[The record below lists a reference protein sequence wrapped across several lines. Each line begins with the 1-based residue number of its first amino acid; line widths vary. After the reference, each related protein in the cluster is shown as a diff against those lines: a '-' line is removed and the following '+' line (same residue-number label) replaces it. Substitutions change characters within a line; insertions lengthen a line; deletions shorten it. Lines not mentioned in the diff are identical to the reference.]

1 MANMITI
8 NKNNMKN
15 YDKMF
20 EEEQKSIELKQQL
33 KNIEKESRI
42 NLIINFC
49 NEGLFDFLDYLHNK
63 FYTRKHSVNY
73 QIDRK
78 IYEQEIF
85 YGYFGKDTAI
95 EKIKDDAIFRTG
107 IHYKWSNG
115 GIYDTLI
122 VKCVDYKPIL
132 TYEGKNMNL
141 EDFTKI
147 AISQLQ
153 KAINGNSSFFE
164 IIEKSR

>member
-1 MANMITI
+1 
-8 NKNNMKN
+8 MKN

-33 KNIEKESRI
+33 LNNEKEAQI

-63 FYTRKHSVNY
+63 FYVRKHSVNY

-78 IYEQEIF
+78 IYEQEIV
-85 YGYFGKDTAI
+85 YDYFGKDSAI
-95 EKIKDDAIFRTG
+95 EKIKDRTTFRTG

-115 GIYDTLI
+115 GLYDTL
-122 VKCVDYKPIL
+122 VVRCVDYKPIL

-153 KAINGNSSFFE
+153 KAINENSGSFQ